1 MVKYRFSGSHFYAS
15 LSNYI
20 KQEIHNDNQNIIL
33 VRLYE
38 LIRQYINQS
47 NTETM
52 YTNISIHDWLQKKK
66 LIPTRSIESLN
77 QDQIKKDIENIIS
90 NSEEDT
96 NLQLYYS
103 LFNFRYKILT
113 DGLNINKDDFNK
125 IDSFPLPENG
135 LFSYYYHFFKAI
147 HNTIIGNYNAAKH
160 LFENA
165 KKLLIHV
172 SDELENAEFNY
183 RLAAYYYQTYQPLV
197 AIQSANEAK
206 AIFSKHINCE
216 INVALCDNI
225 FGLSCIDLKQ
235 FEQAEIRLDS
245 ALNILQKYSEE
256 TLSLRVRHNL
266 AWLYASQN
274 LSELA
279 MRHISE
285 VTTKQ
290 PNHFKALFVEARE
303 YYKLGEY
310 TQAKELIKKGLN
322 ISNKLENKEF
332 QYRFMILRELN
343 NKTSI
348 NDLEMIILEGISYFK
363 TENLWECIQ
372 EYTDVLANMFYEK
385 EDHIKASQY
394 FYMAN
399 QARKKHEEK
408 GALI

>member
-1 MVKYRFSGSHFYAS
+1 MNVQLQGNEQITKLFNDWYRA
-15 LSNYI
+15 
-20 KQEIHNDNQNIIL
+20 
-33 VRLYE
+33 
-38 LIRQYINQS
+38 
-47 NTETM
+47 M
-52 YTNISIHDWLQKKK
+52 LQHQTTHATK
-66 LIPTRSIESLN
+66 
-77 QDQIKKDIENIIS
+77 IKKDIENIIS

-172 SDELENAEFNY
+172 PDELENAEFNY
-183 RLAAYYYQTYQPLV
+183 RLASYYYQTYQPLV